1 MKDYEGRCLCVAAQW
16 LQRHAAALAAGA
28 QPEGPDDLG
37 QTGNPRV
44 TILSHDVGLKGQ
56 AEAMNLQVQ
65 TVYEY
70 LESVKDEFPNSGEQL
85 AQLVGLDYR
94 W

>member
-1 MKDYEGRCLCVAAQW
+1 
-16 LQRHAAALAAGA
+16 
-28 QPEGPDDLG
+28 
-37 QTGNPRV
+37 
-44 TILSHDVGLKGQ
+44 
-56 AEAMNLQVQ
+56 MNLQVQ